1 MRILLLVDC
10 YLPSHKSGAKQI
22 HDLGVELR
30 RQGHQVTIL
39 TTTHEI
45 APSFEVTMEDELR
58 VARVKT
64 RRIKGASKPLRGLSE
79 MRLSAFVW
87 RRAGNF
93 LADNPADL
101 IVFYSP
107 TIFWGSLVRRLKLL
121 WRCPAYLI
129 LRDIFPEW
137 AVNAGVLR
145 RGLIYRYFRR
155 KEMQQYGSADVIA
168 VQSPGDL
175 EYFARNFAQ
184 QPYRLEVLYNWTT
197 LHEPNLPQTHY
208 RAQLELQNKVV
219 FFYGGNLGVA
229 QDVDNLVRLASSL
242 TGHPQI
248 RFVLV
253 GEGSEVGRLQK
264 VIAEKNLRN
273 IQLLPPVEQR
283 TYLSM
288 LGECDVG
295 LITLDRRLTTHN
307 IPGKLLGYLYW
318 GIPVLAS
325 INPGNDLFE
334 LIGKRQAGFCFANGE
349 DDKLRAATL
358 QLAADAQ
365 LRVQMGKNGRRLL
378 EEIFSVEAAARQILQ
393 RLPEDTAAPGRA
405 EGFDRSF
412 VKRVFVTRSTSG
424 T

>member
-1 MRILLLVDC
+1 MRILIIIDC
-10 YLPSHKSGAKQI
+10 YLPSYKSGAKQI

-30 RQGHQVTIL
+30 RQGHEVTIL

-45 APSFEVTMEDELR
+45 AQSFEVTTEDELR

-87 RRAGNF
+87 RRARNF
-93 LADNPADL
+93 LAENPADL

-137 AVNAGVLR
+137 ALNTGVLR

-155 KEMQQYGSADVIA
+155 KEIQQYGSADVIA

-175 EYFARNFAQ
+175 NYFARNFAH

-197 LHEPNLPQTHY
+197 QHEPNLPQTHY
-208 RAQLELQNKVV
+208 RAELGLQNKVV

-229 QDVDNLVRLASSL
+229 QDVDNLVRLAASL
-242 TGHPQI
+242 TNHPEI

-253 GEGSEVGRLQK
+253 GEGSEVGGLQK
-264 VIAEKNLRN
+264 AIVEQGLHNV
-273 IQLLPPVEQR
+273 QLLPAIEQR
-283 TYLSM
+283 RYIAMVS
-288 LGECDVG
+288 EFDVG
-295 LITLDRRLTTHN
+295 LITLDRRLTNHN

-325 INPGNDLFE
+325 INPENDMFDL
-334 LIGKRQAGFCFANGE
+334 LGKSDAGFCFANGE
-349 DDKLRAATL
+349 DDNLRDATL
-358 QLAADAQ
+358 QLATDAQ
-365 LRVQMGKNGRRLL
+365 LRAQMGKNGRRLL

-393 RLPEDTAAPGRA
+393 RLPGTPRQLEREEVLTAH
-405 EGFDRSF
+405 S
-412 VKRVFVTRSTSG
+412 
-424 T
+424 

>member
-1 MRILLLVDC
+1 MRILILIDC
-10 YLPSHKSGAKQI
+10 YLPSYKSGAKQI
-22 HDLGVELR
+22 HDLGVEFR
-30 RQGHQVTIL
+30 RQGHTVTIL

-45 APSFEVTMEDELR
+45 ARSFEITMEDELR

-64 RRIKGASKPLRGLSE
+64 RRIKGAPKALRAVNE

-87 RRAGNF
+87 QRAGQF
-93 LADNPADL
+93 LAENPADL
-101 IVFYSP
+101 IIFYSP

-145 RGLIYRYFRR
+145 RGLIYRYLHR
-155 KEMQQYGSADVIA
+155 KEIQQYDSADVIA

-175 EYFARNFAQ
+175 EYFARHLAH
-184 QPYRLEVLYNWTT
+184 QPYRLEVLYNWAT
-197 LHEPNLPQTHY
+197 LRESNLPQTHY
-208 RAQLELQNKVV
+208 RADLELQNKVV

-242 TGHPQI
+242 TSHQEI
-248 RFVLV
+248 RFLLV
-253 GEGSEVGRLQK
+253 GEGSEAGHLQEA
-264 VIAEKNLRN
+264 IAEQDLHN

-283 TYLSM
+283 GYISM
-288 LGECDVG
+288 VSEFDVG

-334 LIGKRQAGFCFANGE
+334 LLGKSEAGFCLVNGKDE
-349 DDKLRAATL
+349 QLRAAAM
-358 QLAADAQ
+358 QLAKSAP
-365 LRVQMGKNGRRLL
+365 LRAHIGENGRRLL
-378 EEIFSVEAAARQILQ
+378 ERTFSVEAAAQQVLRCMS
-393 RLPEDTAAPGRA
+393 LPDQSRPFAQTETFA
-405 EGFDRSF
+405 
-412 VKRVFVTRSTSG
+412 TH
-424 T
+424 